1 MDLEW
6 LLAVAA
12 VCVVTCFTPGPN
24 NTMLMA
30 SGLNYGFGRT
40 LPHMLGVALGFTA
53 MVLAVASGIAQL
65 FKLFPGLYTALKVVS
80 VIYLLWL
87 AYKIASAEPKVN
99 EASGGRPMSFLQA
112 AGFQWVNPKA
122 WIMAVGASA
131 AYIVSNAPVASAVAI
146 ALMFLVVGLGS
157 SATWVAGGTVLRRLI
172 ASPKIVRIVNFA
184 LAALLVASLWP
195 IVSELDLGALWHRIA
210 GS

>member
-12 VCVVTCFTPGPN
+12 FCVVTCFTPGPN

-53 MVLAVASGIAQL
+53 MVLAVASGIAQV
-65 FKLFPGLYTALKVVS
+65 FKLFPGLYAALKVVS

-87 AYKIASAEPKVN
+87 AFKIASAEPKIN

-131 AYIVSNAPVASAVAI
+131 AYIVASAPVASAVAI

-157 SATWVAGGTVLRRLI
+157 SATWVVGGTVLRRLI

-195 IVSELDLGALWHRIA
+195 IVSELDLSALWHRIS
-210 GS
+210 G